1 MSVVVKS
8 NFTQV
13 RLAAIALILMQPF
26 VIGSAAFAQSI
37 VPTQGIGSLG
47 TQVAPDINN
56 AQQLNITGGT
66 QAAANLYHSFQ
77 QFGLTHG
84 EIANFMS
91 NPSIQNILARVS
103 GGNASVINGLIQV
116 AGGNSNLYLL
126 NPAGIIFGANSSL
139 NVPAAFTATTAS
151 GIQVGNGWF
160 GENTGIDDVKK
171 LTGTPQ
177 AFGFASST
185 AMPTNEQPAAI
196 VNAGNLTAKEGQS
209 ITLVGGLVIN
219 TGTITSPSG
228 KITISA
234 SADGKYVKITP
245 EGSLLSLQ
253 LAIADQN
260 QLAQSNVQAK
270 DLPNL
275 LTGSANLRNMTGLN
289 VDASGNLLIAG
300 TAIPNT
306 AGTAIASG
314 NLDVSST
321 TAKGGE
327 INVLGDRV
335 ALVSANLDASG
346 AIGGG
351 TVLIGGDL
359 QGKGIV
365 PNAQYTFVSKDSTIL
380 ADSLQSGNGGKVIA
394 WADLA
399 TTFLGSISA
408 KGGSVIGNG
417 GFVEVSG
424 KEYLLFQG
432 KVNTTALNGFYGTL
446 LLDPA
451 NITISSLASS
461 GGVAVQIATGTIPF
475 AFLAGTDINIQDSD
489 LRGVAGNVVLQA
501 TNDITLAN
509 TTDFTNTQ
517 ATSIKFEAGRDI
529 IINVPNNGGDGFTF
543 NGGNT
548 QALSF
553 IAGRDVNVDTSAV
566 GLGGFGTSFFFD
578 TTVSPT
584 LSLTA
589 QNGNIGITGNFVV
602 RNTNGNPGVTLNL
615 NASNGSTTVANGFL
629 QIGQRFNTTD
639 NLINI
644 TSGRFSV
651 IGTPINGSP
660 IAFGAADTRYS
671 IYPFA
676 TDPSIKPNPKGNIS
690 LQFGNQAPII
700 SGNGGNNLINI
711 RLLNDTNF
719 VVGRTPTTSG
729 VDGQIGIGLET
740 IPPQVLTL
748 LSDQSFSS
756 NTGLA
761 NTLTDNALTAT
772 TLTDNALTANA
783 ALSGDVISAVRTAD
797 LQANASE
804 VKDCEPTGTKKP
816 LLTITA
822 SLPSAPTRTAQSSNR
837 SKLPPCKE

>member
-1 MSVVVKS
+1 MSLVVKS
-8 NFTQV
+8 NFTQI
-13 RLAAIALILMQPF
+13 RRAAIALLLMQPF
-26 VIGSAAFAQSI
+26 VMGSEAFAQSI
-37 VPTQGIGSLG
+37 VPTQGSGNLG
-47 TQVAPDINN
+47 TQVAPDITN

-77 QFGLTHG
+77 QFGLTQG

-103 GGNASVINGLIQV
+103 GGNASVINGLVQV
-116 AGGNSNLYLL
+116 TGGNSNLYLL

-139 NVPAAFTATTAS
+139 NVPAAFTATTAN

-160 GENTGIDDVKK
+160 GVNTGIDDVKK

-185 AMPTNEQPAAI
+185 TMPTNEQPAAI

-228 KITISA
+228 KITIAA

-253 LAIADQN
+253 LPIADQN

-270 DLPNL
+270 DLPSL

-289 VDASGNLLIAG
+289 TDASGNVLVAG
-300 TAIPNT
+300 IAIPNT

-335 ALVSANLDASG
+335 GLVSANLNASG

-380 ADSLQSGNGGKVIA
+380 ADALQSGNGGKVIA

-408 KGGSVIGNG
+408 KGGLVIGNG

-424 KEYLLFQG
+424 KENLLFQG
-432 KVNTTALNGFYGTL
+432 KVNTTALNGLAGTL

-451 NITISSLASS
+451 NITISSAASS
-461 GGVAVQIATGTIPF
+461 GGVAAQLLLGANPTIPSS
-475 AFLAGTDINIQDSD
+475 FLAGTDINIQDSD

-501 TNDITLAN
+501 TNNITLDSS
-509 TTDFTNTQ
+509 TTFNNTQ
-517 ATSIKFEAGRDI
+517 ATSITFQAGNDI
-529 IINVPNNGGDGFTF
+529 NINVPNFGFDF
-543 NGGNT
+543 GGGNT
-548 QALSF
+548 QSLSF
-553 IAGRDVNVDTSAV
+553 IAGRDINVDTS
-566 GLGGFGTSFFFD
+566 LIDTDGFSSSFFFD
-578 TTVSPT
+578 STVSPT
-584 LSLTA
+584 LTLTA
-589 QNGNIGITGNFVV
+589 QNRNVNITGNFLI
-602 RNTNGNPGVTLNL
+602 RNSPAEAGVTLNL
-615 NASNGSTTVANGFL
+615 NAPNGAVLVNNGFL
-629 QIGQRFNTTD
+629 RTGQVSMTTD
-639 NLINI
+639 SIINI
-644 TSGRFSV
+644 TAGQFRV
-651 IGTPINGSP
+651 TGTPINGAP
-660 IAFGAADTRYS
+660 TFNGAVQNTKYS
-671 IYPFA
+671 IYTFSA
-676 TDPSIKPNPKGNIS
+676 NANLASQGNVS
-690 LQFGNQAPII
+690 LQFGNAAPII

-711 RLLNDTNF
+711 RLLNDSNF
-719 VVGRTPTTSG
+719 VVGKTPTTSG
-729 VDGQIGIGLET
+729 VDGQIGIGIAS
-740 IPPQVLTL
+740 IPPQVFTL
-748 LSDQSFSS
+748 LSDQSFTS

-761 NTLTDNALTAT
+761 STLAANTLNSDAIA
-772 TLTDNALTANA
+772 
-783 ALSGDVISAVRTAD
+783 SARTAD
-797 LQANASE
+797 LQANAGE
-804 VKDCEPTGTKKP
+804 IKDCEPTGTKKP
-816 LLTITA
+816 ILNFTA
-822 SLPSAPTRTAQSSNR
+822 SLPSATVTRTAQNPNR

>member
-1 MSVVVKS
+1 MSEVVKS
-8 NFTQV
+8 DFMRIRQ
-13 RLAAIALILMQPF
+13 AAIALLLVQPF
-26 VIGSAAFAQSI
+26 VMGSAASAQSI

-47 TQVAPDINN
+47 TQVAPDVAN

-77 QFGLTHG
+77 QFGLTQG
-84 EIANFMS
+84 QIANFMS
-91 NPSIQNILARVS
+91 NPNIQNILARVS
-103 GGNASVINGLIQV
+103 GGNASVINGLVQV
-116 AGGNSNLYLL
+116 TGGNANLYLL

-160 GENTGIDDVKK
+160 GMNTGVDAVKL

-177 AFGFASST
+177 AFGFAI
-185 AMPTNEQPAAI
+185 PTSMNASEQPAAAI
-196 VNAGNLTAKEGQS
+196 ANAGNLTAKEGQS

-219 TGTITSPSG
+219 TGMITTPSG
-228 KITISA
+228 KITIA
-234 SADGKYVKITP
+234 AFPNGKYVKITP

-260 QLAQSNVQAK
+260 VLAQSNVQAK

-289 VDASGNLLIAG
+289 VDASGNVLVAN

-321 TAKGGE
+321 TSKGGE

-335 ALVSANLDASG
+335 GLVSANLNASG

-351 TVLIGGDL
+351 KVLIGGDL

-365 PNAQYTFVSKDSTIL
+365 PNAQYTFVSKDSSIITD
-380 ADSLQSGNGGKVIA
+380 ALQSGTGGKVIA
-394 WADLA
+394 WADRA

-424 KEYLLFQG
+424 KENLLFQG
-432 KVNTTALNGFYGTL
+432 KVNTTALNGLAGTL
-446 LLDPA
+446 LLDPS
-451 NITISSLASS
+451 NITISNVVSS
-461 GGVAVQIATGTIPF
+461 GGVLAQLLLLESPTIPS
-475 AFLAGTDINIQDSD
+475 AFLAGTDININDAD

-501 TNDITLAN
+501 TNNITIEN
-509 TTDFTNTQ
+509 TTDFNNTQ
-517 ATSIKFEAGRDI
+517 ATSITFQAGNDI
-529 IINVPNNGGDGFTF
+529 NINVPNFGFDF
-543 NGGNT
+543 SGGNT
-548 QALSF
+548 QSLSF
-553 IAGRDVNVDTSAV
+553 IAGRDINVDTS
-566 GLGGFGTSFFFD
+566 LIDTDGFSSSFLFD
-578 TTVSPT
+578 TTASPT
-584 LSLTA
+584 ITLTA
-589 QNGNIGITGNFVV
+589 QNRNVNITGNFLI
-602 RNTNGNPGVTLNL
+602 RNSPAEAGVTLNL
-615 NASNGSTTVANGFL
+615 NAPNGAVLVNDGFL
-629 QIGQRFNTTD
+629 RAGQVSMTTD
-639 NLINI
+639 SIINI
-644 TSGRFSV
+644 TAGQFRV
-651 IGTPINGSP
+651 TGTPVNGAP
-660 IAFGAADTRYS
+660 TFNGAVQNTRYS
-671 IYPFA
+671 IYTFSA
-676 TDPSIKPNPKGNIS
+676 NADLTSQGNVS
-690 LQFGNQAPII
+690 LQFGNAAPII

-719 VVGRTPTTSG
+719 VVGSLPTTSG
-729 VDGQIGIGLET
+729 VDGQIGIGIAS

-761 NTLTDNALTAT
+761 NTLAAN
-772 TLTDNALTANA
+772 TLTLNSDAIATA
-783 ALSGDVISAVRTAD
+783 RTAD
-797 LQANASE
+797 LQANARV

-816 LLTITA
+816 ILNVTA
-822 SLPSAPTRTAQSSNR
+822 SLPSATVTRTAQNPNSSN
-837 SKLPPCKE
+837 LPPCKE

>member
-8 NFTQV
+8 NFTQI
-13 RLAAIALILMQPF
+13 RRAAIALLLMQPF
-26 VIGSAAFAQSI
+26 VMGSAAFAQSI
-37 VPTQGIGSLG
+37 VPTQGVGNLG
-47 TQVAPDINN
+47 TQVAPDVTN

-77 QFGLTHG
+77 QFGLTQG

-103 GGNASVINGLIQV
+103 GGNASVINGLVQV
-116 AGGNSNLYLL
+116 TGGNSNLYLL

-160 GENTGIDDVKK
+160 GMNTGVDAVKQ

-185 AMPTNEQPAAI
+185 SMNASEQPVAAI
-196 VNAGNLTAKEGQS
+196 ANAGNLTVKEGQS

-219 TGTITSPSG
+219 TGTITTPSG
-228 KITISA
+228 KITIA
-234 SADGKYVKITP
+234 AVPNGKYVKITP
-245 EGSLLSLQ
+245 AGSLLSLQ
-253 LAIADQN
+253 LPIADQN

-289 VDASGNLLIAG
+289 VDASGNVLVAG

-306 AGTAIASG
+306 AGTVIASG
-314 NLDVSST
+314 NIDVSSNT
-321 TAKGGE
+321 NKGGE
-327 INVLGDRV
+327 INVLGYRV
-335 ALVSANLDASG
+335 GLVSANLNASG

-365 PNAQYTFVSKDSTIL
+365 PNAQYTFVSKDSIIL
-380 ADSLQSGNGGKVIA
+380 ADALQNGTGGKVIA

-424 KEYLLFQG
+424 KENLLFQG
-432 KVNTTALNGFYGTL
+432 KVNTTALNGLAGTL

-451 NITISSLASS
+451 NITISSAASS
-461 GGVAVQIATGTIPF
+461 GGVAAQLLLGANPTIPSS
-475 AFLAGTDINIQDSD
+475 FLAGTDINIQDSD

-501 TNDITLAN
+501 TNNITLDS
-509 TTDFTNTQ
+509 TTTFNNTQ
-517 ATSIKFEAGRDI
+517 ATSITFQAGNDI
-529 IINVPNNGGDGFTF
+529 NINVPNFGFDF
-543 NGGNT
+543 GGGNT
-548 QALSF
+548 QSLSF
-553 IAGRDVNVDTSAV
+553 IAGRDINVDTS
-566 GLGGFGTSFFFD
+566 LIDTDGFSSSFLFD
-578 TTVSPT
+578 TTASPT
-584 LSLTA
+584 ITLTA
-589 QNGNIGITGNFVV
+589 QNRNVNITGNFLI
-602 RNTNGNPGVTLNL
+602 RNSPAEAGVTLNL
-615 NASNGSTTVANGFL
+615 NAPNGAVLVNNGFL
-629 QIGQRFNTTD
+629 RAGQVSMTTD
-639 NLINI
+639 SIISI
-644 TSGRFSV
+644 TAGQFRV
-651 IGTPINGSP
+651 TGTPVNGAP
-660 IAFGAADTRYS
+660 TFNGAVQNTRYS
-671 IYPFA
+671 IYTFSA
-676 TDPSIKPNPKGNIS
+676 NANLASQGNVS
-690 LQFGNQAPII
+690 LQFGNAAPII

-711 RLLNDTNF
+711 RLLNDSNF
-719 VVGRTPTTSG
+719 VVGKTPTTSG
-729 VDGQIGIGLET
+729 VDGQIGIGIAS

-756 NTGLA
+756 NPLTA
-761 NTLTDNALTAT
+761 NTLT
-772 TLTDNALTANA
+772 ANA
-783 ALSGDVISAVRTAD
+783 NTLSVEAIATARTAD
-797 LQANASE
+797 LQANAGE
-804 VKDCEPTGTKKP
+804 IKDCEPTGTKKP
-816 LLTITA
+816 ILNLTA
-822 SLPSAPTRTAQSSNR
+822 SVPSATVTRTAQNPNR
-837 SKLPPCKE
+837 SNLPPCKE

>member
-1 MSVVVKS
+1 MFKVVKS
-8 NFTQV
+8 NFTQIRRV
-13 RLAAIALILMQPF
+13 AIALLLLQPF
-26 VIGSAAFAQSI
+26 VMGSEAFAQSI
-37 VPTQGIGSLG
+37 APTQGVGSLG
-47 TQVAPDINN
+47 TQVAPDVTNS
-56 AQQLNITGGT
+56 QQLNITGGT

-77 QFGLTHG
+77 QFGLTQG

-103 GGNASVINGLIQV
+103 GGNASVINGLVQV
-116 AGGNSNLYLL
+116 TGGNSNLYLL

-160 GENTGIDDVKK
+160 GVNTGIDDVKK

-185 AMPTNEQPAAI
+185 VMPTSEQPAAI

-219 TGTITSPSG
+219 TGTITTPSG
-228 KITISA
+228 KVTIAA

-245 EGSLLSLQ
+245 AGSLLSLQ
-253 LAIADQN
+253 LPIADQN

-289 VDASGNLLIAG
+289 VDASGNVLVAG

-306 AGTAIASG
+306 AGTTIISG

-335 ALVSANLDASG
+335 GLVSANLNASG

-365 PNAQYTFVSKDSTIL
+365 PNAQYTFVSKDSIIL
-380 ADSLQSGNGGKVIA
+380 ADALQNGTGGKVIA

-424 KEYLLFQG
+424 KENLLFQG
-432 KVNTTALNGFYGTL
+432 KVNTTALNGLAGTL

-451 NITISSLASS
+451 NITISSAASS
-461 GGVAVQIATGTIPF
+461 GGVAAQLLLGANPTIPSS
-475 AFLAGTDINIQDSD
+475 FLAGTDINIQDSD

-501 TNDITLAN
+501 TNNITLDS
-509 TTDFTNTQ
+509 TTTFNNTQ
-517 ATSIKFEAGRDI
+517 ATSITFQAGNDI
-529 IINVPNNGGDGFTF
+529 NINVPNFGFDF
-543 NGGNT
+543 GGGNT
-548 QALSF
+548 QSLSF
-553 IAGRDVNVDTSAV
+553 IAGRDINVDTS
-566 GLGGFGTSFFFD
+566 LIDTDGFSSSFLFD
-578 TTVSPT
+578 TTASPT
-584 LSLTA
+584 ITLTA
-589 QNGNIGITGNFVV
+589 QNRNVNITGNFLI
-602 RNTNGNPGVTLNL
+602 RNSPGDAGVTLNL
-615 NASNGSTTVANGFL
+615 NAPNGSVLVTNGFL
-629 QIGQRFNTTD
+629 RTGQVSMTTD
-639 NLINI
+639 SIINI
-644 TSGRFSV
+644 TAGQFRV
-651 IGTPINGSP
+651 TGTPINGAP
-660 IAFGAADTRYS
+660 TFNGAVQNTKYS
-671 IYPFA
+671 IYTFSA
-676 TDPSIKPNPKGNIS
+676 NANLASQGNVS
-690 LQFGNQAPII
+690 LQFGNAAPII

-711 RLLNDTNF
+711 RLLNDSNF
-719 VVGRTPTTSG
+719 VVGKTPTTSG
-729 VDGQIGIGLET
+729 VDGQIGIGIAS

-761 NTLTDNALTAT
+761 STLAANTLNSDAIA
-772 TLTDNALTANA
+772 
-783 ALSGDVISAVRTAD
+783 SARTAE
-797 LQANASE
+797 LQANAGKVQE
-804 VKDCEPTGTKKP
+804 CEPTGTKKP
-816 LLTITA
+816 ILNLTA
-822 SLPSAPTRTAQSSNR
+822 SVPSATVTRTVQSSNR
-837 SKLPPCKE
+837 SNLPPCKE